1 MNQLIKSKGIN
12 FGLVYGLALILPIL
26 YAYTIDLNYFVS
38 FWALGIL
45 ILTFF
50 IHGFWVIGS
59 LKKAQNGYATFK
71 EAFTVFFISNALGF
85 LISAVITLL
94 IFTVIDPEL
103 QTVVKEL
110 TVQKTTTFMLD
121 MGANSD
127 QIEETIKGIEEQD
140 NYSIGAQVKG
150 YFLTVIIASIVGL
163 LLSLIL
169 KKKQEE
175 EY

>member
-59 LKKAQNGYATFK
+59 LKKAQNG
-71 EAFTVFFISNALGF
+71 FFNFRSNHSSN
-85 LISAVITLL
+85 IYCNRPRITNCGKRVNCSKNNN
-94 IFTVIDPEL
+94 FHARH
-103 QTVVKEL
+103 
-110 TVQKTTTFMLD
+110 
-121 MGANSD
+121 G
-127 QIEETIKGIEEQD
+127 G
-140 NYSIGAQVKG
+140 
-150 YFLTVIIASIVGL
+150 
-163 LLSLIL
+163 
-169 KKKQEE
+169 
-175 EY
+175 